1 MELNAKL
8 NREKEENKNIN
19 KKNNKE
25 SDAKNKILILGILIL
40 IVSGLFLSIGLNA
53 NNMDY
58 ALSQRIPKLLSIILT
73 GVCISISTT
82 IFQTITGNKILTPN
96 VMGLDSL
103 YVLIQTLRGP
113 RGGMILCSEE
123 VNKKY
128 NFIICVGGMIL
139 LSSLLYKMM
148 FKKENS
154 NILFL
159 LLVGMIGGTLFSSL
173 SSFMQMVIDPNE
185 YLVLQNKLFASFN
198 NVNVDILLISII
210 LIILVIPFVCDDLK
224 YLDVI
229 NLGRDQAINLGID
242 YDKLVRKLFVTVSI
256 FISIST
262 ALVGPITFLGLLVV
276 NLSRQMITTYKHK
289 YLISMSVLLSVF
301 ILVTGQLLA
310 ERIFNFS
317 TPVSVIINLIGGI
330 YFMYL
335 LLKESRI

>member
-1 MELNAKL
+1 MQANLEQNAF
-8 NREKEENKNIN
+8 RNKSKQIR
-19 KKNNKE
+19 NNKQNLIMPIVIL
-25 SDAKNKILILGILIL
+25 SVLIL
-40 IVSGLFLSIGLNA
+40 VSCALFLSLGINPGSTN
-53 NNMDY
+53 Y
-58 ALSQRIPKLLSIILT
+58 ALSKRIPKLIAIVIT
-73 GVCISISTT
+73 GGCIGFSTI
-82 IFQTITGNKILTPN
+82 IFQTITDNRILTPS
-96 VMGLDSL
+96 VMGIDSL
-103 YVLIQTLRGP
+103 YVAVQTVIYFVFGSASIFASNP
-113 RGGMILCSEE
+113 KI
-123 VNKKY
+123 
-128 NFIICVGGMIL
+128 NFLICVVFMVIG
-139 LSSLLYKMM
+139 SLGLYKLI
-148 FKKENS
+148 FKRENS
-154 NILFL
+154 NIMFV
-159 LLVGMIGGTLFSSL
+159 LLVGMICGTFFKSL